1 MLVNTFICGCV
12 CVCFVLRES
21 VLVSGW
27 LPVAVS
33 NGVGGTDMTLG
44 DVLSSM

>member
-1 MLVNTFICGCV
+1 MLVSTFISV
-12 CVCFVLRES
+12 CVLRES

-44 DVLSSM
+44 DVFSSM